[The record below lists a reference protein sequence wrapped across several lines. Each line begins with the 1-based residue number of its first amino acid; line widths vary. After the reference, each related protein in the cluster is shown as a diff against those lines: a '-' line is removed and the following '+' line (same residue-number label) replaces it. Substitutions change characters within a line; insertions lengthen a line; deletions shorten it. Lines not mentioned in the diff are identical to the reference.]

1 MFSQKLYFASIMNIW
16 SSIFSTEIED
26 DLILQCNEKLA
37 RTWEEYKILDYEVWI
52 KQKVEFI

>member
-1 MFSQKLYFASIMNIW
+1 MVSQKLYSASVMNIW

-37 RTWEEYKILDYEVWI
+37 HMWEYKILDYEVCI
-52 KQKVEFI
+52 KQNVELI